1 MRWSGPLPETLITL
15 DVVMLST
22 LSLLAAANGGSDG
35 GSNLSLLFLP
45 LMFVGAYFLLIRP
58 QRRRMRDQSKL
69 QSTLAEGDEVI
80 TTSGMY
86 GFITGF
92 DGDIIW
98 LEVDDDIQIR
108 VARAAV
114 QRKVDT
120 SAGSTGETER
130 HDETEKLGSSDKR
143 SSTAIDDIADD
154 SSEK

>member
-1 MRWSGPLPETLITL
+1 
-15 DVVMLST
+15 MLST
-22 LSLLAAANGGSDG
+22 LAVFAAEDSGGSAI
-35 GSNLSLLFLP
+35 SLLFLP

-58 QRRRMRDQSKL
+58 QRRRLRDQTTL
-69 QSTLAEGDEVI
+69 QSSLQEGDEVI

-92 DGDIIW
+92 DGDIVW

-108 VARAAV
+108 VSRAAV

-120 SAGSTGETER
+120 SATGPAAAAETET
-130 HDETEKLGSSDKR
+130 HA
-143 SSTAIDDIADD
+143 STSIDDIADD

>member
-1 MRWSGPLPETLITL
+1 
-15 DVVMLST
+15 MLST
-22 LSLLAAANGGSDG
+22 LAVLAADENGGSAI
-35 GSNLSLLFLP
+35 SLLFLP

-58 QRRRMRDQSKL
+58 QRRRLKEQSSL
-69 QSTLAEGDEVI
+69 QSALQEGDEVI

-92 DGDIIW
+92 DGEIVW
-98 LEVDDDIQIR
+98 LEVDDNIQIR

-120 SAGSTGETER
+120 SAANPAETVRPST
-130 HDETEKLGSSDKR
+130 D
-143 SSTAIDDIADD
+143 IDDIADE

>member
-1 MRWSGPLPETLITL
+1 
-15 DVVMLST
+15 MLSR
-22 LSLLAAANGGSDG
+22 LAVFAAEEGGSAI
-35 GSNLSLLFLP
+35 SLLFLP

-58 QRRRMRDQSKL
+58 QRRRMKQQASL
-69 QSTLAEGDEVI
+69 QSALAEGDEVI

-92 DGDIIW
+92 DGDIVW
-98 LEVDDDIQIR
+98 LEVDDNIQIR

-120 SAGSTGETER
+120 SATMSNEI
-130 HDETEKLGSSDKR
+130 EKISGGKSSESDKHG
-143 SSTAIDDIADD
+143 STAIDDIVDG

>member
-1 MRWSGPLPETLITL
+1 M
-15 DVVMLST
+15 
-22 LSLLAAANGGSDG
+22 LSLLAQLAAEEGGSA
-35 GSNLSLLFLP
+35 LSLLFLP

-58 QRRRMRDQSKL
+58 QRRRLREQNNL
-69 QSTLAEGDEVI
+69 QAALVEGDEVI

-92 DGDIIW
+92 EGDIVW
-98 LEVDDDIQIR
+98 LEVDDNIQIR

-120 SAGSTGETER
+120 SSSSADDADKPGSTP
-130 HDETEKLGSSDKR
+130 
-143 SSTAIDDIADD
+143 IDDIADD